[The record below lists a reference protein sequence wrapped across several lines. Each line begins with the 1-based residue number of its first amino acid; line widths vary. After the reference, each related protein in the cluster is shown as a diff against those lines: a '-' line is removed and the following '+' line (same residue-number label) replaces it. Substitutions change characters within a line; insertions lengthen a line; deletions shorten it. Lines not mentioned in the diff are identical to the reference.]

1 MTQTGTITKE
11 QFMAL
16 VEQREIKGI
25 ELMAYRQAYK
35 DLIGKKPTGLG
46 FESGGLQERID
57 AGGSIPSLSN
67 ILSR

>member
-1 MTQTGTITKE
+1 MTQTGTITKA

-16 VEQREIKGI
+16 VKQNGVKGR

-57 AGGSIPSLSN
+57 AGGSVPSLSN
-67 ILSR
+67 ILSP